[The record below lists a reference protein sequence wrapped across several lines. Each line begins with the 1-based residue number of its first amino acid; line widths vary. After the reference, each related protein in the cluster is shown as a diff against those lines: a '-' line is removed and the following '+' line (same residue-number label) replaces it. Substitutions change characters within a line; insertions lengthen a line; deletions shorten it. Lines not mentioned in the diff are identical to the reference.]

1 MQITTQAIVL
11 NAIKYG
17 DSSLIVKC
25 FTKKSGMK
33 SYMLRGVLKSKKGKL
48 KPAYFQPLNQL
59 ELTASHNN
67 KGNLNTLK
75 DTRITYP
82 YESLY
87 QNYTKQAV
95 TYFLAELLN
104 NCLQENEENTA
115 LFIFL
120 ETSLKW
126 LDLHQNS
133 ENFHLV
139 FLIKIT
145 RYLGF
150 YPEISGCEK
159 NYFGLKEGRFL
170 ENPPYTDFVSGKE
183 LILFKELLGTNFD
196 SMDKVLLN
204 VADRQK
210 LLEVLM
216 KYFELHLSGFR
227 RPRSIQVL
235 KELFSQ

>member
-11 NAIKYG
+11 NSIKYG

-33 SYMLRGVLKSKKGKL
+33 SYMLRGILKSKKGKL

-75 DTRITYP
+75 ETRITYP

-95 TYFLAELLN
+95 AYFLAEVLN

-115 LFIFL
+115 LFLFL

-139 FLIKIT
+139 FLINLTK
-145 RYLGF
+145 YLGF

-183 LILFKELLGTNFD
+183 LILFKGLLGTNFD
-196 SMDKVLLN
+196 TPEAVLLN

>member
-11 NAIKYG
+11 NSIKYG

-25 FTKKSGMK
+25 FTKEAGMK
-33 SYMLRGVLKSKKGKL
+33 SYMLRGVRKSKKGKL

-82 YESLY
+82 YETLY

-95 TYFLAELLN
+95 AYFLAEVLN
-104 NCLQENEENTA
+104 NCLQEDEQNTA
-115 LFIFL
+115 LFLFL

-139 FLIKIT
+139 FLT
-145 RYLGF
+145 NLSRYLGI
-150 YPEISGCEK
+150 YPETSGLEK
-159 NYFGLKEGRFL
+159 SYFGLKEGKFL
-170 ENPPYTDFVSGKE
+170 DSSPYTDFVLGRE
-183 LILFKELLGTNFD
+183 LILFKGLLGTNFD
-196 SMDKVLLN
+196 NIEKVLLN
-204 VADRQK
+204 VNDRQK
-210 LLEVLM
+210 LLEILM